1 MSHFHIPNEM
11 FTAHGNSFTAN
22 LARVK
27 RQVHLMTCYKVKC
40 QVLLHPIV
48 NNITLISLTNQF
60 LICVVT
66 FLPCRCHQSWQLA
79 TPFGIHFSFSH
90 LAFISKDMKQP
101 IQISLS
107 PPLVSG
113 AEMVN
118 MFRSQVSW
126 EHSALWQSN
135 RGWAHLAVLR
145 SALASGDVPTTNTL
159 ELGFWELEIIS

>member
-1 MSHFHIPNEM
+1 
-11 FTAHGNSFTAN
+11 
-22 LARVK
+22 
-27 RQVHLMTCYKVKC
+27 MTCYKVKC

-66 FLPCRCHQSWQLA
+66 FLPCRWLA
-79 TPFGIHFSFSH
+79 
-90 LAFISKDMKQP
+90 LISKDMKQP
-101 IQISLS
+101 IQIS

-126 EHSALWQSN
+126 ECSALWQSN
-135 RGWAHLAVLR
+135 RGWAHLAGLR
-145 SALASGDVPTTNTL
+145 SALASGDVPTTNTI
-159 ELGFWELEIIS
+159 ELGFWQLEIKSECSLWPLSWLSWPIYPILFLPIPLSHPIVSQVNLGLLCSDSGLRFVHS